1 MEYATLIV
9 LLALLQ
15 YLWFSIRVGAN
26 REKYNISA
34 PACAGDEIWERMF
47 RV

>member
-15 YLWFSIRVGAN
+15 YFWFTVRTKSTPRHAQVMKILSVCSGCN
-26 REKYNISA
+26 KTPWNS
-34 PACAGDEIWERMF
+34 
-47 RV
+47 